1 VKKLISTNPSQGYK
15 TIGWVNISTEKEI
28 KAKVALA
35 QKAKGLWKETS
46 LDTRIGFIKKLMKA
60 YEKQYLKVAKLVSTE
75 MGKPITQSIGDAK
88 NDMASVKNRLG
99 QAKKHLSPIVLDKTK
114 DQKNVLYFEP
124 LGLVAVI
131 VPWNYPSPNFFIS
144 CIQTLLAGNTV
155 VFKHSEET
163 PLVGKLLEEITDKA
177 GFPEGVIS
185 FVHGDGKVGDI
196 LTDQD
201 IDAIHFTGSSKVGQY
216 LYQKAAKKF
225 IPAVLEMGGSSPGI
239 VFKDADIDAAC
250 ENACMERFTNCGQI
264 CCALKRLFVHED
276 IFDKVVSK
284 MKCNLEAMKIGD
296 SLKKDTEVGPLV
308 AKRQLDLLVE
318 QVRDAKKK
326 GATIVT
332 GGNKAEGMDGAFFQ
346 PTIITGVKP
355 NMKVMTE
362 EVFGPVL
369 PIVSFKTDEEA
380 IELANKTIYGLS
392 AYVYGK
398 NVAKLRKMASQID
411 AGQVSINGASYFSSN
426 SPFGGYKMSGLGR
439 GEGLFGYYDVTQK
452 KVVAEP
458 VNK

>member
-1 VKKLISTNPSQGYK
+1 MSKLISTNPSQGYK
-15 TIGWVNISTEKEI
+15 TIGSVNISTEKEI

-46 LDTRIGFIKKLMKA
+46 VDKRVSYIKKLMKV
-60 YEKQYLKVAKLVSTE
+60 YEKHATKVAKLISSE
-75 MGKPITQSIGDAK
+75 MGKPITQSMGDVES
-88 NDMASVKNRLG
+88 DIASVKNRLG
-99 QAKKHLSPIVLDKTK
+99 QAKKQLSPIVLDKTAT
-114 DQKNVLYFEP
+114 QKNVLYFEP
-124 LGLVAVI
+124 LGVVAVI
-131 VPWNYPSPNFFIS
+131 VPWNYPSSNFFIS
-144 CIQTLLAGNTV
+144 CVQTLLAGNTI

-163 PLVGKLLEEITDKA
+163 PLVGKLLEEITEKA

-185 FVHGDGKVGDI
+185 FVHGGGKVGDI

-216 LYQKAAKKF
+216 LYEKAANKF

-239 VFKDADIDAAC
+239 IFKDADIDATC
-250 ENACMERFTNCGQI
+250 ENACIERFSNCGQI

-276 IFDKVVSK
+276 VFDKVVAK

-296 SLKKDTEVGPLV
+296 PLKKDTEVGPLV

-318 QVRDAKKK
+318 QVKDAKKK

-332 GGNKAEGMDGAFFQ
+332 GGNKVEGMDGAFFQ
-346 PTIITGVKP
+346 PTIIMGVKP

-369 PIVSFKTDEEA
+369 PIVSFQTDEEVVT
-380 IELANKTIYGLS
+380 LANKTIYGLS

-398 NVAKLRKMASQID
+398 NVSKLRKIASKID

-439 GEGLFGYYDVTQK
+439 GEGIFGYYDVTQK